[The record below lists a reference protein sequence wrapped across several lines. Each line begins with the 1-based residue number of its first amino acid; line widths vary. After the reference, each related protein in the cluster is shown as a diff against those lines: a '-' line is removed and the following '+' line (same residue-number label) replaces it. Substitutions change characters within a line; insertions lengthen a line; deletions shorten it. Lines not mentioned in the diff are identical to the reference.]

1 MENALS
7 AWKQS
12 MYGHNTGSLNTLNFN
27 RASLTLY
34 RIANLTLYASIVELQ
49 VVAGLPKIMG
59 KPVPEVEQKR
69 ILRKMCTTW
78 IQSEG
83 AFKAVHHAVKLLKET
98 LFSSSQYL
106 PILTRNTM
114 NAEFSGP
121 TQRADYFLDGIL
133 HGKWCLYLA
142 TLTIWAYGALSSINE
157 TNDGIVNELNM
168 YGQGIQGSG
177 GDFYMSNNYHE
188 RDEQAAWMHALAY
201 LDHVIKLPDKEPEK
215 AKRTFLSSPNRI
227 ETRGVVIIIRNLLQN
242 ERWQL
247 RIYPFATRSFLT
259 ELVREGS
266 VVLSNILANQHLIA
280 MFPFDTLGIFEPE
293 SRRMSV
299 VDGSGGEY

>member
-49 VVAGLPKIMG
+49 IVAGLPKIMG
-59 KPVPEVEQKR
+59 KPVPEIEQKR
-69 ILRKMCTTW
+69 ILKKMCTTW

-106 PILTRNTM
+106 PILNRNAM

-157 TNDGIVNELNM
+157 TSDGIVNELTM
-168 YGQGIQGSG
+168 YGQGIQSSG
-177 GDFYMSNNYHE
+177 GDFYTSNDYHE
-188 RDEQAAWMHALAY
+188 RDEPAAWMHALAY
-201 LDHVIKLPDKEPEK
+201 LNHVIQLPDKEPDK
-215 AKRTFLSSPNRI
+215 AKRAFLCSPNRI

-247 RIYPFATRSFLT
+247 RIYHPKMLISNG
-259 ELVREGS
+259 LVREGS
-266 VVLSNILANQHLIA
+266 AVLSNILANQHLIA
-280 MFPFDTLGIFEPE
+280 TIPFNTLGIYESE
-293 SRRMSV
+293 SRRMSM